1 MILIEVVVLG
11 EVGSDLFEVDLDV
24 EGARGLDEEE

>member
-1 MILIEVVVLG
+1 MILIEVVVLA
-11 EVGSDLFEVDLDV
+11 EVGGDFLDVELDV